1 MRVALVGNCQLEII
15 GELLKS
21 NKNISG
27 NEYNYI
33 FNTPIYKL
41 KEKADVINFYHELES
56 CNVIFMQYHS
66 ERWGSFSTSAL
77 ERYFDIKML
86 PTMES
91 RVSSPQLAYFDKE
104 LPDLMVYV
112 DYRFLHLYLSGFD
125 YKGAIEK
132 YHSVGLS
139 QDKKYAALIEDTD
152 KYKALYDSGK
162 LIFDYSDYYLSSL
175 SQDQDCFSTISHPS
189 NKHLSL
195 LFESIHFNTFG
206 VHEAFNLNGQ
216 ELLNNY
222 RAPRLGSGDQ
232 SYYMMRDSGLQLAC
246 KINYSFFDKYS
257 RTDLVKALI
266 SSNYYNV
273 LDDEYMDF

>member
-1 MRVALVGNCQLEII
+1 M
-15 GELLKS
+15 KS

-41 KEKADVINFYHELES
+41 KEKADVMNFYHELES
-56 CNVIFMQYHS
+56 CDVIFMQYHS

-222 RAPRLGSGDQ
+222 RAPRLGSGDEN
-232 SYYMMRDSGLQLAC
+232 YYMMRNSGLQLAC

-257 RTDLVKALI
+257 RTDLIKALI

>member
-56 CNVIFMQYHS
+56 CDVIFMQYHS

-132 YHSVGLS
+132 YHSVVLS

>member
-41 KEKADVINFYHELES
+41 KEKADVINFHHELES
-56 CNVIFMQYHS
+56 CDVIFMQYHS

-222 RAPRLGSGDQ
+222 RAPRLGGGDQ

>member
-56 CNVIFMQYHS
+56 CDVIFMQYHS

-222 RAPRLGSGDQ
+222 RAPRLGSGDEN
-232 SYYMMRDSGLQLAC
+232 YYMMRNSGLQLAC

-257 RTDLVKALI
+257 RTDLIKALI

>member
-1 MRVALVGNCQLEII
+1 MNIALVGNCQLEII
-15 GELLKS
+15 GELLKG

-27 NEYNYI
+27 HEYNYI

-41 KEKADVINFYHELES
+41 KEKVDIINFYHELES
-56 CNVIFMQYHS
+56 CDVIFMQYHS
-66 ERWGSFSTSAL
+66 ERWGRFSTSAL

-91 RVSSPQLAYFDKE
+91 RVSSPQLAYIDKD

-112 DYRFLHLYLSGFD
+112 DYRFLHLYLSGFNYQD
-125 YKGAIEK
+125 AITQ
-132 YHSVGLS
+132 YHNVSLS
-139 QDKKYAALIEDTD
+139 QDKKQAALIEDTD
-152 KYKALYDSGK
+152 KYKKLYKLGK

-195 LFESIHFNTFG
+195 LFESIHLNTFG
-206 VHEAFNLNGQ
+206 VHETFNLNGQ

-222 RAPRLGSGDQ
+222 RAPRLGSGDE
-232 SYYMMRDSGLQLAC
+232 SYYMMRDSGLPLAC

-257 RTDLVKALI
+257 RTDLTKALI
-266 SSNYYNV
+266 SSNYYN
-273 LDDEYMDF
+273 LLNDEYMNF

>member
-56 CNVIFMQYHS
+56 CDVIFMQYHS

-152 KYKALYDSGK
+152 KYKTLYDSGK
-162 LIFDYSDYYLSSL
+162 LLFDYSDYYLSSL

-222 RAPRLGSGDQ
+222 RAPRLGSGDEN
-232 SYYMMRDSGLQLAC
+232 YYMMRNSGLQLAC

-257 RTDLVKALI
+257 RTDLIKALI